1 MRREKDAV
9 GSGLLCSCFVYR
21 SEDDVQGSIQTPAPL
36 PHQLMVVNPAML
48 YVGTILRVLTA
59 LRVKTKARVETV
71 GPVAP
76 PLLVRSPR
84 F

>member
-1 MRREKDAV
+1 
-9 GSGLLCSCFVYR
+9 
-21 SEDDVQGSIQTPAPL
+21 
-36 PHQLMVVNPAML
+36 MVVNPAML
-48 YVGTILRVLTA
+48 HVGTILRVLTA
-59 LRVKTKARVETV
+59 LLVKTKARVETV